1 MKVFQFMDLLQPLD
15 TILEH
20 NHYIKILVMRVCVCI
35 TKMGYVFGGGRTR
48 LVTHDLCTLYC
59 VCIITSGHR
68 AAAEMDVIGEQQLK
82 RMQSAEVDVIRE
94 Q

>member
-1 MKVFQFMDLLQPLD
+1 MDLLQPLD

-20 NHYIKILVMRVCVCI
+20 NHYIKILVVCMCVCALR
-35 TKMGYVFGGGRTR
+35 KWGVWGGRTR